1 MKTARSIKSFRRTVV
16 NPYYFFYSQQDGV
29 FMDSKIA
36 TGTGMENKGIENK
49 GDIPSNAI
57 IQEQNFYDPMDE
69 NGNAMW
75 VEMSW

>member
-1 MKTARSIKSFRRTVV
+1 
-16 NPYYFFYSQQDGV
+16 
-29 FMDSKIA
+29 MDSKIA